1 MGEIDVSVSTE
12 GMAEASAAPAALE
25 LRHVHK
31 AFGHVVALSDV
42 SLHVEPGSVTVIVG
56 DNGAGKSTMMK
67 VLSGVYPVDGGEL
80 LINGRP
86 TTLTSPARAREN
98 GIAVVFQNLALVE
111 CLDVAANMYLGRQL
125 KKFGVFADRRAM
137 IDGAADTLAALKVR
151 IPSVRVPVGVL
162 SGGQRQGVAIARAV
176 QQDTPIVL
184 LDEPTAALGYRETQ
198 QVITII
204 GQLRDAGKAVVL
216 VSHDLSMV
224 FDIADSIQVMRL
236 GRVQG
241 VRRRAAADRNE
252 IIGLITGAIDADVS
266 APDGRALH

>member
-1 MGEIDVSVSTE
+1 MGKVDVQLT
-12 GMAEASAAPAALE
+12 EASQSPALE
-25 LRHVHK
+25 LRHVSK
-31 AFGHVVALSDV
+31 AFGHVVALNDV
-42 SLHVEPGSVTVIVG
+42 SLSFQRGEVSVIVG

-67 VLSGVYPVDGGEL
+67 VLSGVYPVDSGEL
-80 LINGRP
+80 LIGGKPAALN
-86 TTLTSPARAREN
+86 SPAKAREH

-111 CLDVAANMYLGRQL
+111 CLDVAENMYLGRQI
-125 KKFGVFADRRAM
+125 KKWGIFADKKAM
-137 IDGAADTLAALKVR
+137 IDQAADTLTELKVR
-151 IPSVRVPVGVL
+151 LPSVRVPVGVL

-204 GQLRDAGKAVVL
+204 QQLRDAGKAVVL

-224 FDIADSIQVMRL
+224 FDVADVIQVMRL

-241 VRRRAAADRNE
+241 VRRRTSADRNE
-252 IIGLITGAIDADVS
+252 IVGLITGAIDADR
-266 APDGRALH
+266 RAA

>member
-1 MGEIDVSVSTE
+1 MQLS
-12 GMAEASAAPAALE
+12 ASLPTPALE
-25 LRHVHK
+25 LRQASK
-31 AFGHVVALSDV
+31 AFGHVIALNDV
-42 SLHVEPGSVTVIVG
+42 SLTMQAGEVTVIVG

-67 VLSGVYPVDGGEL
+67 VLSGVYPLDGGQL

-86 TTLTSPARAREN
+86 TVLTSPAKARER
-98 GIAVVFQNLALVE
+98 GIAAVFQNLALVE
-111 CLDVAANMYLGRQL
+111 CLDVAENMYLGRQIR
-125 KKFGVFADRRAM
+125 KWGVFADKKEM
-137 IDGAADTLAALKVR
+137 IDRAADTLTELKVR
-151 IPSVRVPVGVL
+151 LPSVRVPVGVL

-204 GQLRDAGKAVVL
+204 RQLRDAGKAVVL

-224 FDIADSIQVMRL
+224 FDVADSIQVMRL

-241 VRRRAAADRNE
+241 VRRRVDADRSE
-252 IIGLITGAIDADVS
+252 IVGLITGAIE
-266 APDGRALH
+266 PDRKLAS